1 MTFDDVLN
9 AFGDV
14 LEQLNPF
21 QHGVTEMW
29 EMPDNDFAKKDKG
42 KTIDGVL
49 ASSFGAFDN
58 DSNNV
63 EREEYIENPENSDAN
78 VEEQEDGTEEK
89 VETPQADMPETDINT
104 DVLGNEPLATL
115 DDTLSEDALINEN
128 ILENEVPQTD
138 EIPEAQNDDM
148 PVENDNLG
156 TDVNIDND
164 NAVPEIPEE
173 MPDEVSDVTPDEAP
187 DETPQQDTDVSQDQ
201 PADTNEPT
209 EISQNEL
216 QDSLSDENNYPD
228 NQDVQAPDEKSAED
242 TDIQNGVKNE
252 NDEIPEISF
261 DTIPDA
267 SIPEND
273 KNDEAPDVESP
284 NTLDATEDISFDNIP
299 EALDD
304 SDPKDNIDVD
314 NANPNADI
322 DFTNIPEA
330 EEAPKVEVSAG
341 NAPAL
346 QDSLDDIDSGTDI
359 G

>member
-187 DETPQQDTDVSQDQ
+187 D
-201 PADTNEPT
+201 
-209 EISQNEL
+209 
-216 QDSLSDENNYPD
+216 
-228 NQDVQAPDEKSAED
+228 
-242 TDIQNGVKNE
+242 
-252 NDEIPEISF
+252 
-261 DTIPDA
+261 
-267 SIPEND
+267 
-273 KNDEAPDVESP
+273 VESP